1 MIRPYSRSL
10 TLTGFAGSMNIFELL
25 GSTFQAR
32 TDTLTILFGSS
43 RFSLMAD
50 EATLAVISLA
60 SEAGSTRMFA
70 LSEASTWPLVASSSS
85 HDLAAMVG
93 GGTICAWTEGNN
105 SWTLTMARAANSFF
119 MGRERWVQVNAARRG
134 GGGRGRR
141 GG

>member
-32 TDTLTILFGSS
+32 TDTLTIWFGSS
-43 RFSLMAD
+43 RISLMAE
-50 EATLAVISLA
+50 EATYAVISLA

-93 GGTICAWTEGNN
+93 GGTFCAWTEDDS
-105 SWTLTMARAANSFF
+105 SWALMMAKAANSFF
-119 MGRERWVQVNAARRG
+119 MGNVNRKAN
-134 GGGRGRR
+134 
-141 GG
+141 